1 MSHTFVTAFAR
12 HAADR
17 PSAPALI
24 WEGRAVG
31 YAELHAMACRA
42 RARMAAAAP
51 DTSRPVGLRVRKS
64 PEAVALVLGALMA
77 GRPFLLP
84 SHELPDTPAKELY
97 QQAGCEVVLGL
108 ADDPLVDRVVDPHAA
123 AGNTTEPPSPADASA
138 AAPGTAPV
146 AASAP
151 APVDDEAIGFM
162 LTTSGSTGLPKIV
175 PLSFGA
181 VTRFTAWGA
190 ETFGITAGTT
200 VLNYAPLNFDLC
212 LLDVWTT
219 LAYGGTAVLADP
231 DRGASP
237 GYLRDLVADHRVQV
251 IQGVPLLFQLLVEAS
266 AGEGP
271 LEAPEHLVFAGDS
284 MPARVLAGL
293 STVFPRARWYN
304 NYGCTE
310 TNNSFL
316 YEVPRDRPV
325 RTPLPIG
332 HPLPGVSWLI
342 SGEDGRALPG
352 PGQGE
357 LLVHTPFQTSGY
369 VNVPSGGKFG
379 PHPDG
384 VPGLVYYRSGDI
396 ATRHEDGSLSVLG
409 RTDFMVKVRGFQ
421 VSTQQV
427 EAILLEHPA
436 VLEAAV
442 VALPDPVA
450 GHRLHAR
457 LRLVEPGCVGV
468 LALRQYCAERTVRAA
483 IPGVIE
489 TVAEPL
495 PRTSTG
501 KVDRNRI
508 RESVLECS

>member
-1 MSHTFVTAFAR
+1 MTHTFVTAFAR
-12 HAADR
+12 HAASR
-17 PSAPALI
+17 PAAPALI
-24 WEGRAVG
+24 WEDRAIG
-31 YAELHAMACRA
+31 YAELYAMACRA
-42 RARMAAAAP
+42 RTQVETAAP
-51 DTSRPVGLRVRKS
+51 DASRPVGLRVRKS

-77 GRPFLLP
+77 GRRLLLP

-97 QQAGCEVVLGL
+97 QQAGCGVVLGL
-108 ADDPLVDRVVDPHAA
+108 AAGPLIDRVVDPHGVFKN
-123 AGNTTEPPSPADASA
+123 AGSGSAGEPS
-138 AAPGTAPV
+138 
-146 AASAP
+146 P
-151 APVDDEAIGFM
+151 APVDDDTIGFM

-190 ETFGITAGTT
+190 ETFGITEGTA

-219 LAYGGTAVLADP
+219 LAYGGTVVLADP

-237 GYLRDLVADHRVQV
+237 GYLRDLVAGHRVSL

-266 AGEGP
+266 AGEEPLSGP
-271 LEAPEHLVFAGDS
+271 RHLVFAGDS
-284 MPARVLAGL
+284 MPARALAGL
-293 STVFPRARWYN
+293 VTVFPNARWYN

-316 YEVPRDRPV
+316 HEVDRARPV

-332 HPLPGVSWLI
+332 RPLPGVSWLI
-342 SGEDGRALPG
+342 VGANGRALTG

-357 LLVHTPFQTSGY
+357 LLINTPFQTAGY
-369 VNVPSGGKFG
+369 ANVPSDEKFG

-396 ATRHEDGSLSVLG
+396 ATRHEDGSLSILG

-421 VSTQQV
+421 VSTQQI
-427 EAILLEHPA
+427 ESILLDHPA
-436 VLEAAV
+436 VVEAAV
-442 VALPDPVA
+442 VALPDPVD

-457 LRLVEPGCVGV
+457 LRLAEPGSVGV
-468 LALRQYCAERTVRAA
+468 LALRQYCAERAVRAA
-483 IPGVIE
+483 IPRVIE
-489 TVAEPL
+489 TVADPL

-501 KVDRNRI
+501 KIDRNRI
-508 RESVLECS
+508 RESLIG

>member
-1 MSHTFVTAFAR
+1 MTRTFVTEFAR
-12 HAADR
+12 HAAAR
-17 PSAPALI
+17 PTAPALI

-31 YAELHAMACRA
+31 YGELYAMACRA
-42 RARMAAAAP
+42 RTQVENAAP
-51 DTSRPVGLRVRKS
+51 DAARPVGLRMRKC
-64 PEAVALVLGALMA
+64 PGAVALVLGALMA
-77 GRPFLLP
+77 GRRFLLP
-84 SHELPDTPAKELY
+84 SHELPETPARELY
-97 QQAGCEVVLGL
+97 QQAGCQAVLGL
-108 ADDPLVDRVVDPHAA
+108 AEGPLIDRVVDPDAVSGD
-123 AGNTTEPPSPADASA
+123 AGEHLP
-138 AAPGTAPV
+138 
-146 AASAP
+146 P
-151 APVDDEAIGFM
+151 APVDDDAIGFM

-190 ETFGITAGTT
+190 ETFEIAEGTT

-219 LAYGGTAVLADP
+219 LACGGTVVLADP
-231 DRGASP
+231 DRGASA
-237 GYLRDLVADHRVQV
+237 GYLRDLVADHRVSL

-266 AGEGP
+266 AGEEP
-271 LEAPEHLVFAGDS
+271 LEMARHLVFAGDS

-293 STVFPRARWYN
+293 STVFPHARWYN

-316 YEVPRDRPV
+316 HEVDRHRPV
-325 RTPLPIG
+325 RVPLPIG
-332 HPLPGVSWLI
+332 RPLPGVSWLI
-342 SGEDGRALPG
+342 AGADGRVLTG

-357 LLVHTPFQTSGY
+357 LLVNTPFQTAGY
-369 VNVPSGGKFG
+369 ANVPNSGKFG

-427 EAILLEHPA
+427 ESILLEHPA
-436 VLEAAV
+436 VAEAAV

-457 LRLVEPGCVGV
+457 LRLAEPGRVGV

-483 IPGVIE
+483 VPGVIE
-489 TVAEPL
+489 MVTDPL

-508 RESVLECS
+508 RESLLAAEAH

>member
-1 MSHTFVTAFAR
+1 MTDTFVTRFAR
-12 HAADR
+12 HAATR
-17 PSAPALI
+17 PAAPALI
-24 WEGRAVG
+24 WEDRAIG
-31 YAELHAMACRA
+31 YAELYAMACRA
-42 RARMAAAAP
+42 RAQVETAAP
-51 DTSRPVGLRVRKS
+51 DASRPVGLRMRKS
-64 PEAVALVLGALMA
+64 PGAVALVLGALMA
-77 GRPFLLP
+77 GRRILLP
-84 SHELPDTPAKELY
+84 SHELPDAPAKELY
-97 QQAGCEVVLGL
+97 EQAGCGVVLGL
-108 ADDPLVDRVVDPHAA
+108 AAGVLIDRVVDPYTVSGS
-123 AGNTTEPPSPADASA
+123 AGGPPP
-138 AAPGTAPV
+138 TPV
-146 AASAP
+146 A
-151 APVDDEAIGFM
+151 DDAIGFM

-190 ETFGITAGTT
+190 ETFGITPGTA

-219 LAYGGTAVLADP
+219 LAYGGTVVLVDP
-231 DRGASP
+231 DRGASA
-237 GYLRDLVADHRVQV
+237 GYLRDLVVDHRVSL
-251 IQGVPLLFQLLVEAS
+251 IQGVPLLFQLLVDAA
-266 AGEGP
+266 AGEESPAG
-271 LEAPEHLVFAGDS
+271 PEHLVFAGDS

-293 STVFPRARWYN
+293 FTVFPKARWYN

-316 YEVPRDRPV
+316 HEVDRTHPV

-332 HPLPGVSWLI
+332 RPLPGVSWLI
-342 SGEDGRALPG
+342 VGGNGRALTG

-357 LLVHTPFQTSGY
+357 LLVNTPFQTTGY
-369 VNVPSGGKFG
+369 ANVPSEEKFG

-384 VPGLVYYRSGDI
+384 VPGVFYYHSGDI
-396 ATRHEDGSLSVLG
+396 ATRHEDGSLSILG

-427 EAILLEHPA
+427 EGILLDHPA
-436 VLEAAV
+436 VVEAAV
-442 VALPDPVA
+442 VAIPDPVA

-457 LRLVEPGCVGV
+457 LRLAEPGSVGV

-489 TVAEPL
+489 TVADPL

-501 KVDRNRI
+501 KIDRNRI
-508 RESVLECS
+508 RESLAGASVTHAPRGSS